1 MKLEAK
7 TPTETRLRAYLD
19 ENASDALREK
29 IAALPDRFNLDAAWR
44 FIQDEARKELKNKSG
59 FLEDEVV
66 FGWLVHYYEDVA
78 PAEAAK
84 PAPAPAKEE
93 AKTRSARKGASAR
106 NRQPAAAA
114 GSSKRRTEKE
124 GRAVA
129 RKGSSGTPSTAQG
142 VARPSPDSASSA
154 PSVGP
159 ASVGAARLAADGT
172 VSSPDPATALQE
184 PPSLGGG
191 SGSAPQGA
199 STSAAGDGTSSP
211 DAAVD
216 LGPAATT
223 AGGGSTASATASG
236 FSFALFDSEGGAA

>member
-7 TPTETRLRAYLD
+7 TPTETRLKTYLD
-19 ENASDALREK
+19 ENASAALREK

-44 FIQDEARKELKNKSG
+44 FVQAEARKALKNHSG

-84 PAPAPAKEE
+84 PAPAKAKEE

-114 GSSKRRTEKE
+114 GSSKRRT
-124 GRAVA
+124 
-129 RKGSSGTPSTAQG
+129 
-142 VARPSPDSASSA
+142 
-154 PSVGP
+154 
-159 ASVGAARLAADGT
+159 
-172 VSSPDPATALQE
+172 SSPDPATASQE
-184 PPSLGGG
+184 PPILGGG

-199 STSAAGDGTSSP
+199 STSAAGDGLSSP
-211 DAAVD
+211 DAAAD
-216 LGPAATT
+216 PEPAATT
-223 AGGGSTASATASG
+223 ASAGATASAAASG